1 MCQPGSIHFSILA
14 GRILLK
20 DVRYHSSN
28 MTVKVVT
35 AQISWRYWLRVPA
48 TEDDLNNAHVGGE
61 DCKTTFI

>member
-1 MCQPGSIHFSILA
+1 
-14 GRILLK
+14 
-20 DVRYHSSN
+20 

-61 DCKTTFI
+61 DCKTAFI